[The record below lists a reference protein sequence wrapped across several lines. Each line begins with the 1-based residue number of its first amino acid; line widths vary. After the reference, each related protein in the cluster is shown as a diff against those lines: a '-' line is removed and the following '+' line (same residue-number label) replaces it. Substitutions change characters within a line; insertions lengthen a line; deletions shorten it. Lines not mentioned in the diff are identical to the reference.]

1 MFIIPYYVAAAAV
14 CFCLAALSDN
24 LLLIILLD
32 WIGASLTAV
41 SLAYVLKRP
50 QVFRKSQN
58 GTIPFYIRWLFVPFL
73 LGVQCYNLWER
84 KNDKVPPIQKI
95 DDKLFLACRLS
106 PSDIAELQS
115 LGVQAILD
123 VTAEFDGLDWSATD
137 EDLHYLNIPVLDH
150 QAPRHSDLHHAVNW
164 INHHIQND
172 RGVVIHCALGRGRS
186 VLVMAAYLLS
196 QQDNVEVREVLERIQ
211 GVRSTA
217 GLNKTQLKAL
227 VKARK
232 SAILRFVEPLCIIA
246 NPVAGGGK
254 WVQNK
259 ALVLQMLSPHYKVEV
274 LETSETTSAAKLTRQ
289 AVAAGH
295 RFIVACGGDGTISEV
310 ANELVGGDLCLGLLP
325 MGTANS
331 LCHVFLGVSTKILP
345 IETAC
350 EALIDRHVQRI
361 DTAQCNDE
369 LVLLVAGIG
378 LSQKMIEQADR
389 KHKNADGQFAYLQ
402 ALYEAVVQN
411 ETTTFKVSTDH
422 QGMQDISTASLV
434 VANAAPFTS
443 VLAQG
448 GGEPDFSDGLLD
460 ITWLPGEED
469 VTNQFINL
477 STLAMKA
484 LGIDIADNRL
494 GFIQA
499 KRVTISSDKKI
510 KYIIDGENREADK
523 IEISVKPS
531 SLNVCCKPR
540 DTDSKK
546 EA

>member
-1 MFIIPYYVAAAAV
+1 MFIIPYYVMAAAV
-14 CFCLAALSDN
+14 FFSLSALSDN
-24 LLLIILLD
+24 LFLIIVLV
-32 WIGASLTAV
+32 WIGASLSVV
-41 SLAYVLKRP
+41 SIAYLFKRP

-58 GTIPFYIRWLFVPFL
+58 GAIPFYIRWLFVPFL
-73 LGVQCYNLWER
+73 VGVQCYNLWER

-95 DDKLFLACRLS
+95 DDKLFLACRLF
-106 PSDIAELQS
+106 PSDIAQLQS

-164 INHHIQND
+164 INHHIQNE

-196 QQDNVEVREVLERIQ
+196 QKDNVEVRDVLERIQ

-217 GLNKTQLKAL
+217 DLNKTQLKAL

-232 SAILRFVEPLCIIA
+232 SEILRFVQPLCIIA

-254 WVQNK
+254 WGKNK

-274 LETSETTSAAKLTRQ
+274 LETSESTSAAELTRQ
-289 AVAAGH
+289 AKAAGH
-295 RFIVACGGDGTISEV
+295 GFIVACGGDGTISEV
-310 ANELVGGDLCLGLLP
+310 ANELVGSDICLGLLP

-331 LCHVFLGVSTKILP
+331 LCHVFLGVTTKILP
-345 IETAC
+345 VETAC
-350 EALIDRHVQRI
+350 EALIANYVQRI
-361 DTAQCNDE
+361 DTAECNDE

-389 KHKNADGQFAYLQ
+389 EHKNADGQFAYLQ
-402 ALYEAVVQN
+402 ALYEAVMQN
-411 ETTTFKVSTDH
+411 ETTTFKVSTDN
-422 QGMQDISTASLV
+422 QDLQDITTPSLV

-469 VTNQFINL
+469 VSDQFINL

-484 LGIDIADNRL
+484 LGVDIAENRL

-499 KRVTISSDKKI
+499 KHVTISSDKKI

-523 IEISVKPS
+523 IEIKVNPK
-531 SLNVCCKPR
+531 SLNVCCTER
-540 DTDSKK
+540 DNETAK
-546 EA
+546 AG